1 MHLSVVCYRCAQG
14 ILSYHIRTLFKV
26 HATINILYR
35 LLFGRNAQTTTQ
47 NEFPVLTRLLGKPEI
62 MCWAFLLN
70 NTDAKK
76 LAVARRG

>member
-14 ILSYHIRTLFKV
+14 ILSYHIKTLCKV

-35 LLFGRNAQTTTQ
+35 LLFGRTTTQ
-47 NEFPVLTRLLGKPEI
+47 NEFLVLTRLLGKPEI